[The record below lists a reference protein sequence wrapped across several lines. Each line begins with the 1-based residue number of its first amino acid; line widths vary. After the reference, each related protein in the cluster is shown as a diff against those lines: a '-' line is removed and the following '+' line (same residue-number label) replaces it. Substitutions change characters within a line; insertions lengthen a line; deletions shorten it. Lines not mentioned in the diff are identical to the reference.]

1 MAVINRYS
9 NQAIAQYNPMSMN
22 ELSFAP
28 SYLREKHDL
37 TEAKLGELD
46 EKSKL
51 FGDILDQYGDPA
63 TQLAKPLQD
72 DIVNL
77 ASSLSKQGVKRSN
90 AIPEAMKL
98 KSKYASLYGPQ
109 GDIGKLQSATAEYR
123 NEVKKIQE
131 QFKDSPELA
140 RGALAR
146 LNARQAQVN
155 DGRLELGDMS
165 SPQLYRHIKDEDIM
179 KQLDSAAN
187 SLKPSDLAALKITS
201 KANIGNFTD
210 LLTLTSQNGVTPDR
224 LLRVMQSNISP
235 EIRNSIL
242 QYAELVQNIPRNAT
256 IDLPTDD
263 KGGTMKVEAGMVDF
277 YDRMQRN
284 AAAKAYTNTDYK
296 TVTTKD
302 DLGLE
307 RAKQKLGNLIVN
319 PGPRIERSI
328 ENVLDNSNLK
338 FDEKG
343 ESIVEKPSTGQG
355 FKDWWNNTQEAGR
368 YNGYTWSPITL
379 VMDVLEGI
387 SDTGSLIGKNPE
399 LVLYANNPTALS
411 AKLAQIGA
419 TEYFQKKYQEKEQE
433 KIKKDMTTSV
443 SAYREAYPEFSKMSN
458 KQVYEQV
465 LKSREQFAN
474 TYSDVI
480 IPDNADF
487 SFVNKTILGEENHA
501 GDFENRA
508 IFTGNQN
515 LGLGSEFYKKL
526 GYSNFKEF
534 KEKGMPQITPGVTF
548 GAKSPAAF
556 VGNAIDSEGQ
566 HVSFTIQSSKNIE
579 NAGKTP
585 HKLLQLVQEGE
596 LFKEYNK
603 NNKEANSFG
612 LPLKEGESFYYMFD
626 VELGE
631 PLLIRTDSGLKPQEI
646 QEFVEKNPD
655 DVITFPHAVQSSIN
669 AIFNNQYGVDPS
681 SQLKK

>member
-1 MAVINRYS
+1 MAVINRYT

-28 SYLREKHDL
+28 SYLREKHDF
-37 TEAKLGELD
+37 TEAALGELD

-123 NEVKKIQE
+123 NEVKRIQE

-210 LLTLTSQNGVTPDR
+210 LLTLASQKGVTPDR
-224 LLRVMQSNISP
+224 LLQVMQSNISP

-242 QYAELVQNIPRNAT
+242 QYAELVQNIPRDAT

-263 KGGTMKVEAGMVDF
+263 EGGTMKVQAGMVDF

-284 AAAKAYTNTDYK
+284 AIAKAYTNADYK

-302 DLGLE
+302 EVASGMALY
-307 RAKQKLGNLIVN
+307 RAKQELDNIPFIADGSFINVDAVN
-319 PGPRIERSI
+319 PYSDLIIGEDG
-328 ENVLDNSNLK
+328 NVKNNKLNPESW
-338 FDEKG
+338 KG
-343 ESIVEKPSTGQG
+343 GANEVIKNPDGSFEVYELSGTGASKIKIFSSKDYRQNPQQTING
-355 FKDWWNNTQEAGR
+355 FKQLKAN
-368 YNGYTWSPITL
+368 
-379 VMDVLEGI
+379 
-387 SDTGSLIGKNPE
+387 NPE
-399 LVLYANNPTALS
+399 LVNLSDKEALEKVNDYFTNLTKQYGKVEKTSLDNPNFVKATLARGLNSSVFTAEGKQGDLTKLLNKNGYTDYNDYIEKNKNAYQGYRKFGPNGKIVHEFVLS
-411 AKLAQIGA
+411 DGTPFFIEGEDNIKNISEETFKFNQLIISTNTASNFEDAIIQTPDNEFVPVKEIKINPIATSSEPYSLKLVP
-419 TEYFQKKYQEKEQE
+419 
-433 KIKKDMTTSV
+433 KDSRVNLDDT
-443 SAYREAYPEFSKMSN
+443 
-458 KQVYEQV
+458 
-465 LKSREQFAN
+465 LKSR
-474 TYSDVI
+474 
-480 IPDNADF
+480 
-487 SFVNKTILGEENHA
+487 L
-501 GDFENRA
+501 
-508 IFTGNQN
+508 
-515 LGLGSEFYKKL
+515 
-526 GYSNFKEF
+526 
-534 KEKGMPQITPGVTF
+534 
-548 GAKSPAAF
+548 
-556 VGNAIDSEGQ
+556 
-566 HVSFTIQSSKNIE
+566 
-579 NAGKTP
+579 AGKTP
-585 HKLLQLVQEGE
+585 KQV
-596 LFKEYNK
+596 KEVLSSMGYNSNEYK
-603 NNKEANSFG
+603 IESYSEINREENDLINKT
-612 LPLKEGESFYYMFD
+612 LKYMN
-626 VELGE
+626 
-631 PLLIRTDSGLKPQEI
+631 K
-646 QEFVEKNPD
+646 
-655 DVITFPHAVQSSIN
+655 
-669 AIFNNQYGVDPS
+669 
-681 SQLKK
+681 

>member
-1 MAVINRYS
+1 MAVINRYT

-37 TEAKLGELD
+37 TEAALGELD

-123 NEVKKIQE
+123 NEVKRIQE

-187 SLKPSDLAALKITS
+187 SLKPSDLATLGITS
-201 KANIGNFTD
+201 RANIGNFTD
-210 LLTLTSQNGVTPDR
+210 LLTLSSQKGVTPDR
-224 LLRVMQSNISP
+224 LLQVMQSNISP

-242 QYAELVQNIPRNAT
+242 QYAELVQNIPRDAT
-256 IDLPTDD
+256 VDLPTDNE
-263 KGGTMKVEAGMVDF
+263 GGTMKVEAGMVDF

-284 AAAKAYTNTDYK
+284 AIAKAYTNTDYK

-307 RAKQKLGNLIVN
+307 RAKNRLAEEKVSNNNWEYDPFTQELSVGGLDESYFKKHTPRDIPGGAFGMDASGKIVLPTNMPGDMSTVKEYKPLSPEQQIDAFKIISHVTGESIDNIPSDFINTEKGREILKNYYTSNNLKIRRQPVIDNTDHLREYGGSPEKATKDLYDNYQSRIIFDVESGKTLTIDDFEKDLAKGKLQIRGAYDSGNPFSVITFNAKVNPDEMAAPLAVNLTDDTGKIIKSYAISRSPSFKNTTHGIEAIQNNRIVN
-319 PGPRIERSI
+319 ETIKTPNIPHDTNYSYIKNNGR
-328 ENVLDNSNLK
+328 ENVLIGEIPIRVIFDGKNYEIKSIDGQFKDFKTDKISNLGK
-338 FDEKG
+338 E
-343 ESIVEKPSTGQG
+343 II
-355 FKDWWNNTQEAGR
+355 NN
-368 YNGYTWSPITL
+368 
-379 VMDVLEGI
+379 
-387 SDTGSLIGKNPE
+387 
-399 LVLYANNPTALS
+399 
-411 AKLAQIGA
+411 AQ
-419 TEYFQKKYQEKEQE
+419 
-433 KIKKDMTTSV
+433 
-443 SAYREAYPEFSKMSN
+443 
-458 KQVYEQV
+458 
-465 LKSREQFAN
+465 
-474 TYSDVI
+474 
-480 IPDNADF
+480 
-487 SFVNKTILGEENHA
+487 
-501 GDFENRA
+501 
-508 IFTGNQN
+508 
-515 LGLGSEFYKKL
+515 
-526 GYSNFKEF
+526 
-534 KEKGMPQITPGVTF
+534 
-548 GAKSPAAF
+548 
-556 VGNAIDSEGQ
+556 
-566 HVSFTIQSSKNIE
+566 
-579 NAGKTP
+579 
-585 HKLLQLVQEGE
+585 
-596 LFKEYNK
+596 
-603 NNKEANSFG
+603 
-612 LPLKEGESFYYMFD
+612 
-626 VELGE
+626 
-631 PLLIRTDSGLKPQEI
+631 
-646 QEFVEKNPD
+646 
-655 DVITFPHAVQSSIN
+655 
-669 AIFNNQYGVDPS
+669 
-681 SQLKK
+681 